1 MKPVLLLSN
10 GHGEDLSGALLA
22 AALQLRGVAV
32 EALPLVGHGDPYR
45 RQGIAVLGHTRSYST
60 GGLGYTS
67 LAGQLTELLQGQVLY
82 LLRRLTL
89 LRRRRQRYGLVVAV
103 GDVVPLLGAW
113 LSERPT
119 AMYLV
124 AYSSHYEGRLR
135 LPWPCGWLL
144 RQARVLAVWS
154 RDALTASDL
163 QGQLG
168 RPVSFLGNPF
178 LDPVAP
184 DQIFAFSQGGGG
196 GGQPVTSGRGAAAA
210 GQAARRL
217 ALLPG
222 SRLPE
227 ALQNLELM
235 LQMLALLPAEL
246 RQPGR
251 LLVEVALVPELGLEA
266 IASMARPHGW
276 RLEQAPGATATA
288 GGEATAEATAIAEAT
303 ATVDEETNAGEQA
316 TAASP
321 NGPVLAGHGLRLG
334 LGWGRF
340 SGILAAA
347 ELVISMAGTAS
358 EQAVGLAKPVL
369 QLAGRGPQFTESFAE
384 AQRRLL
390 GSGVHCA
397 SGAAGSQAS
406 LEATATLAAALLGQ
420 LADPARAAGLQH
432 RLERQARERIGSA
445 GGSERMAE
453 AIMELLETC
462 PHG

>member
-1 MKPVLLLSN
+1 LKPVLLLSN

-22 AALQLRGVAV
+22 AALQRLGVAV

-82 LLRRLTL
+82 LLGRLAL
-89 LRRRRQRYGLVVAV
+89 LRRRRRRYALVVAV
-103 GDVVPLLGAW
+103 GDIVPLLGAW
-113 LSERPT
+113 LSGRPT

-154 RDALTASDL
+154 RDVLTASDL
-163 QGQLG
+163 QAQLG

-184 DQIFAFSQGGGG
+184 DQILAPD
-196 GGQPVTSGRGAAAA
+196 QPVVSGESVVSGEPVASGRGAVAPEQTVTAGRGAAAA
-210 GQAARRL
+210 GPSASGQLPMTPARRL

-227 ALQNLELM
+227 ALHNLELM

-246 RQPGR
+246 RRPGG
-251 LLVEVALVPELGLEA
+251 LVVELALVQELELEA
-266 IASMARPHGW
+266 IAAMARPHGW
-276 RLEQAPGATATA
+276 QLEQAPGA
-288 GGEATAEATAIAEAT
+288 
-303 ATVDEETNAGEQA
+303 
-316 TAASP
+316 SP
-321 NGPVLAGHGLRLG
+321 SGPLLAGHGLRLL

-347 ELVISMAGTAS
+347 DLVISMAGTAS

-390 GSGVHCA
+390 GSGLHCA
-397 SGAAGSQAS
+397 DGAAGSQAA
-406 LEATATLAAALLGQ
+406 LNATATLAAALLKQ
-420 LADPARAAGLQH
+420 LADPTQAAALRR
-432 RLERQARERIGSA
+432 RLERLASERIGDP
-445 GGSERMAE
+445 GGSERMAK

>member
-1 MKPVLLLSN
+1 LKPVLLLSN

-22 AALQLRGVAV
+22 SALQLRGVAV

-82 LLRRLTL
+82 LLRRLAL

-113 LSERPT
+113 LSGRPA

-144 RQARVLAVWS
+144 RQPRLLAVWS

-184 DQIFAFSQGGGG
+184 DQTDA
-196 GGQPVTSGRGAAAA
+196 SGRAAAIA
-210 GQAARRL
+210 GPPARRL

-276 RLEQAPGATATA
+276 QLEEAPGATATA
-288 GGEATAEATAIAEAT
+288 GGEAT
-303 ATVDEETNAGEQA
+303 AGEQA

-321 NGPVLAGHGLRLG
+321 NGPVLGGHGLRLG

-406 LEATATLAAALLGQ
+406 LEATATLAAALLRQ
-420 LADPARAAGLQH
+420 LADPAQAAALQR
-432 RLERQARERIGSA
+432 RLERLACERIGSA

>member
-1 MKPVLLLSN
+1 LKPVLLLSN

-163 QGQLG
+163 QAQLG

-184 DQIFAFSQGGGG
+184 DRIFAFSQGGGG

-276 RLEQAPGATATA
+276 RLEQAPGATAT
-288 GGEATAEATAIAEAT
+288 
-303 ATVDEETNAGEQA
+303 VDEETNAGEQA
-316 TAASP
+316 TASSP

>member
-22 AALQLRGVAV
+22 SALQLRGVAV

-113 LSERPT
+113 LSGRPT

-144 RQARVLAVWS
+144 RQGRVLAVWS

-196 GGQPVTSGRGAAAA
+196 GGQPVTSVRGAAAA

-227 ALQNLELM
+227 ALHNLELM

-251 LLVEVALVPELGLEA
+251 LQVEVALVPELELEA

-276 RLEQAPGATATA
+276 RLEQAPGATA
-288 GGEATAEATAIAEAT
+288 
-303 ATVDEETNAGEQA
+303 
-316 TAASP
+316 SP
-321 NGPVLAGHGLRLG
+321 NGPVLAGHGLRLV

-406 LEATATLAAALLGQ
+406 LEATATLAATLLGQ
-420 LADPARAAGLQH
+420 LADPAQAAGLQH
-432 RLERQARERIGSA
+432 RLERLARERIGSA

>member
-1 MKPVLLLSN
+1 LKPVLLLSN

-22 AALQLRGVAV
+22 AALQRLGVAV

-67 LAGQLTELLQGQVLY
+67 LAGQLTELIQGQVLY
-82 LLRRLTL
+82 LLGRYAL
-89 LRRRRQRYGLVVAV
+89 LRRHRRRYALVVAV
-103 GDVVPLLGAW
+103 GDIVPLLGAW
-113 LSERPT
+113 LSGRPT

-144 RQARVLAVWS
+144 RQARLLAVWS

-163 QGQLG
+163 QAQLG

-184 DQIFAFSQGGGG
+184 DQAGANDQAAA
-196 GGQPVTSGRGAAAA
+196 VAGAASQMVSPNQAA
-210 GQAARRL
+210 PAPPPSTPPARRL

-227 ALQNLELM
+227 ALHNLELM

-246 RQPGR
+246 RRPEG
-251 LLVEVALVPELGLEA
+251 LVVELALVQELELEA
-266 IASMARPHGW
+266 IAAMARPQGW
-276 RLEQAPGATATA
+276 QLEQAPGA
-288 GGEATAEATAIAEAT
+288 
-303 ATVDEETNAGEQA
+303 
-316 TAASP
+316 SP
-321 NGPVLAGHGLRLG
+321 SEPVLAGHGLRLL

-347 ELVISMAGTAS
+347 DLVISMAGTAS

-390 GSGVHCA
+390 GSGLHCA
-397 SGAAGSQAS
+397 DGAAGSQAA
-406 LEATATLAAALLGQ
+406 LNATATLAAALLKQ
-420 LADPARAAGLQH
+420 LADPTQAAALRR
-432 RLERQARERIGSA
+432 RLERLASERIGDP
-445 GGSERMAE
+445 GGSERMAK

>member
-22 AALQLRGVAV
+22 AALQRLGLAV

-82 LLRRLTL
+82 LLGRYAL
-89 LRRRRQRYGLVVAV
+89 LRRHRRRYALVVAV
-103 GDVVPLLGAW
+103 GDIVPLLGAW
-113 LSERPT
+113 LSGRPT

-144 RQARVLAVWS
+144 RQARLLAVWS

-163 QGQLG
+163 QAQLG

-178 LDPVAP
+178 LDPVAT
-184 DQIFAFSQGGGG
+184 DQAGANDQAAA
-196 GGQPVTSGRGAAAA
+196 VAGAASQMVSPNQAA
-210 GQAARRL
+210 PAPPPSTPPARRL

-227 ALQNLELM
+227 ALHNLELM

-246 RQPGR
+246 RQPGG
-251 LLVEVALVPELGLEA
+251 LVVELALVAELELGA
-266 IASMARPHGW
+266 IAAIARPHGW
-276 RLEQAPGATATA
+276 QLEPAPGAS
-288 GGEATAEATAIAEAT
+288 
-303 ATVDEETNAGEQA
+303 
-316 TAASP
+316 AS
-321 NGPVLAGHGLRLG
+321 GPLLAGHGLRLL

-347 ELVISMAGTAS
+347 DLVISMAGTAS

-397 SGAAGSQAS
+397 DGAAGSQAALS
-406 LEATATLAAALLGQ
+406 ATATLAAALLKQ
-420 LADPARAAGLQH
+420 LADPAQAAALQ
-432 RLERQARERIGSA
+432 RSLERLASERIGNP
-445 GGSERMAE
+445 GGSERMAK

>member
-22 AALQLRGVAV
+22 SALQLRGVAV

-113 LSERPT
+113 LSGRPT

-184 DQIFAFSQGGGG
+184 
-196 GGQPVTSGRGAAAA
+196 GQPVTSGRGAAAA

-246 RQPGR
+246 RQPGL

-288 GGEATAEATAIAEAT
+288 EAT
-303 ATVDEETNAGEQA
+303 ATVDEETTAGEE
-316 TAASP
+316 ASP
-321 NGPVLAGHGLRLG
+321 NGPVLEGHGLRLG

-347 ELVISMAGTAS
+347 DLVISMAGTAS

-420 LADPARAAGLQH
+420 LADPARAAGLQR
-432 RLERQARERIGSA
+432 RLERQARERIGGP

>member
-22 AALQLRGVAV
+22 AALQRLGLAV

-82 LLRRLTL
+82 LLGRYAL
-89 LRRRRQRYGLVVAV
+89 LRRHRRRYALVVAV
-103 GDVVPLLGAW
+103 GDIVPLLGAW
-113 LSERPT
+113 LSGRPT

-144 RQARVLAVWS
+144 RQARLLAVWS

-163 QGQLG
+163 QAQLG

-184 DQIFAFSQGGGG
+184 DQAGANDQAAA
-196 GGQPVTSGRGAAAA
+196 VAGAASQMVSPNQAA
-210 GQAARRL
+210 PAPPPSTPPARRL

-227 ALQNLELM
+227 ALHNLELM

-246 RQPGR
+246 RQPGG
-251 LLVEVALVPELGLEA
+251 LVVELALVAELELGA
-266 IASMARPHGW
+266 IAAIARPHGW
-276 RLEQAPGATATA
+276 QLEPAPGAS
-288 GGEATAEATAIAEAT
+288 
-303 ATVDEETNAGEQA
+303 
-316 TAASP
+316 AS
-321 NGPVLAGHGLRLG
+321 GPLLAGHGLRLL

-347 ELVISMAGTAS
+347 DLVISMAGTAS

-397 SGAAGSQAS
+397 DGAAGSQTAFS
-406 LEATATLAAALLGQ
+406 ATATLAAALLKQ
-420 LADPARAAGLQH
+420 LADPAQAAALQ
-432 RLERQARERIGSA
+432 RSLERLASERIGNP
-445 GGSERMAE
+445 GGSERMAK

>member
-22 AALQLRGVAV
+22 AALQRLGVAV

-82 LLRRLTL
+82 LLGRLAL
-89 LRRRRQRYGLVVAV
+89 LRRRRRRYALVVAV
-103 GDVVPLLGAW
+103 GDIVPLLGAW
-113 LSERPT
+113 LSGRPT

-135 LPWPCGWLL
+135 LPWPGGWLL

-154 RDALTASDL
+154 RDVLTASDL
-163 QGQLG
+163 QAQLG

-184 DQIFAFSQGGGG
+184 DQILAPD
-196 GGQPVTSGRGAAAA
+196 QPVVSGEPVASGRGAVAPEQTVTAGRGAAAA
-210 GQAARRL
+210 GPSASGQLPMTPARRL

-227 ALQNLELM
+227 ALHNLELM

-246 RQPGR
+246 RQPGG
-251 LLVEVALVPELGLEA
+251 LVVELALVPELELGA
-266 IASMARPHGW
+266 IAAMARPYGW
-276 RLEQAPGATATA
+276 QLEPAPGAST
-288 GGEATAEATAIAEAT
+288 
-303 ATVDEETNAGEQA
+303 
-316 TAASP
+316 S
-321 NGPVLAGHGLRLG
+321 GPLLAGHGLRLL

-347 ELVISMAGTAS
+347 DLVISMAGTAS

-390 GSGVHCA
+390 GSGLHCA
-397 SGAAGSQAS
+397 DGAAGSQAA
-406 LEATATLAAALLGQ
+406 LNATATLAAALLKQ
-420 LADPARAAGLQH
+420 LADPTQAAALQR
-432 RLERQARERIGSA
+432 RLERLASERIGDP
-445 GGSERMAE
+445 GGSERMAK

>member
-22 AALQLRGVAV
+22 AALQRLGVAV

-67 LAGQLTELLQGQVLY
+67 LAGQLTELIQGQVLY
-82 LLRRLTL
+82 LLGRYAL
-89 LRRRRQRYGLVVAV
+89 LRRHRRRYALVVAV
-103 GDVVPLLGAW
+103 GDIVPLLGAW
-113 LSERPT
+113 LSGRPT

-144 RQARVLAVWS
+144 RQARLLAVWS

-163 QGQLG
+163 QAQLG

-184 DQIFAFSQGGGG
+184 DQAGANDQAAA
-196 GGQPVTSGRGAAAA
+196 VAGAASQMVSPNQAA
-210 GQAARRL
+210 PAPPPSTPPARRL

-227 ALQNLELM
+227 ALHNLELM

-246 RQPGR
+246 RRPEG
-251 LLVEVALVPELGLEA
+251 LVVELALVQELELEA
-266 IASMARPHGW
+266 IAAMARPQGW
-276 RLEQAPGATATA
+276 QLEQAPGA
-288 GGEATAEATAIAEAT
+288 
-303 ATVDEETNAGEQA
+303 
-316 TAASP
+316 SP
-321 NGPVLAGHGLRLG
+321 SEPVLAGHGLRLL

-347 ELVISMAGTAS
+347 DLVISMAGTAS

-390 GSGVHCA
+390 GSGLHCA
-397 SGAAGSQAS
+397 DGAAGSQAA
-406 LEATATLAAALLGQ
+406 LNATATLAAALLKQ
-420 LADPARAAGLQH
+420 LADPTQAAALRR
-432 RLERQARERIGSA
+432 RLERLASERIGDP
-445 GGSERMAE
+445 GGSERMAK

>member
-22 AALQLRGVAV
+22 AALQRLGVAV

-67 LAGQLTELLQGQVLY
+67 LAGQLTELIQGQVLY
-82 LLRRLTL
+82 LLGRYAL
-89 LRRRRQRYGLVVAV
+89 LRRHRHRYALVVAV
-103 GDVVPLLGAW
+103 GDIVPLLGAW
-113 LSERPT
+113 LSGRPT

-144 RQARVLAVWS
+144 RQARLLAVWS
-154 RDALTASDL
+154 REALTASDL
-163 QGQLG
+163 QAQLG

-184 DQIFAFSQGGGG
+184 DQAGANDQAAA
-196 GGQPVTSGRGAAAA
+196 VAGAASQMVSPNQAA
-210 GQAARRL
+210 PAPPPSTPPARRL

-227 ALQNLELM
+227 ALHNLELM

-246 RQPGR
+246 RQPGG
-251 LLVEVALVPELGLEA
+251 LVVELALVPELELGA
-266 IASMARPHGW
+266 IAAMARPHGW
-276 RLEQAPGATATA
+276 QLEPAPGAS
-288 GGEATAEATAIAEAT
+288 
-303 ATVDEETNAGEQA
+303 
-316 TAASP
+316 AS
-321 NGPVLAGHGLRLG
+321 GPLLAGHGLRLL

-347 ELVISMAGTAS
+347 DLVISMAGTAS

-397 SGAAGSQAS
+397 DGAAGSQAALS
-406 LEATATLAAALLGQ
+406 ATATLAAALLKQ
-420 LADPARAAGLQH
+420 LADPAQAAALQR
-432 RLERQARERIGSA
+432 RLERLASERIGNP
-445 GGSERMAE
+445 GGSERMAK

>member
-113 LSERPT
+113 LSGRPT

-196 GGQPVTSGRGAAAA
+196 GGQPVTSVRGAAAA

-276 RLEQAPGATATA
+276 QLEEAPGAMAT
-288 GGEATAEATAIAEAT
+288 AEAT
-303 ATVDEETNAGEQA
+303 ATVDEETTAGEQA
-316 TAASP
+316 TASSP
-321 NGPVLAGHGLRLG
+321 NGPVLGGHGLRLG

-406 LEATATLAAALLGQ
+406 LEATATLAATLLGQ
-420 LADPARAAGLQH
+420 LADPARAAALQ
-432 RLERQARERIGSA
+432 RSLERLARERIGSA

>member
-22 AALQLRGVAV
+22 AALQRLGVAV

-67 LAGQLTELLQGQVLY
+67 LAGQLTELIQGQVLY
-82 LLRRLTL
+82 LLGRYAL
-89 LRRRRQRYGLVVAV
+89 LRRHRRRYALVVAV
-103 GDVVPLLGAW
+103 GDIVPLLGAW
-113 LSERPT
+113 LSGRPT

-144 RQARVLAVWS
+144 RQARLLAVWS

-163 QGQLG
+163 QAQLG

-178 LDPVAP
+178 LDPVAT
-184 DQIFAFSQGGGG
+184 DQMLASGQGRAASGE
-196 GGQPVTSGRGAAAA
+196 PVASGEPAASGRGASAAA
-210 GQAARRL
+210 PPARRL

-227 ALQNLELM
+227 ALHNLELM

-246 RQPGR
+246 RQPGG
-251 LLVEVALVPELGLEA
+251 LVVELALVPELELGA
-266 IASMARPHGW
+266 IAAMARPHGW
-276 RLEQAPGATATA
+276 QLEPAPGAS
-288 GGEATAEATAIAEAT
+288 
-303 ATVDEETNAGEQA
+303 
-316 TAASP
+316 AS
-321 NGPVLAGHGLRLG
+321 GPLLAGHGLRLL

-347 ELVISMAGTAS
+347 DLVISMAGTAS

-397 SGAAGSQAS
+397 DGAAGSQAALS
-406 LEATATLAAALLGQ
+406 ATATLAAALLKQ
-420 LADPARAAGLQH
+420 LADPAQAAALQR
-432 RLERQARERIGSA
+432 RLERLASERIGNP
-445 GGSERMAE
+445 GGSERMAK

>member
-1 MKPVLLLSN
+1 LKPVLLLSN

-113 LSERPT
+113 LSGRPT

-154 RDALTASDL
+154 RDALTATDL

-184 DQIFAFSQGGGG
+184 
-196 GGQPVTSGRGAAAA
+196 GQPVTSGRGAAAA

-276 RLEQAPGATATA
+276 RLEQAPGATA
-288 GGEATAEATAIAEAT
+288 
-303 ATVDEETNAGEQA
+303 
-316 TAASP
+316 SP
-321 NGPVLAGHGLRLG
+321 NGPVLAGHGLRLL

-397 SGAAGSQAS
+397 DGAAGSQAS
-406 LEATATLAAALLGQ
+406 LEATATLAAALLEQ
-420 LADPARAAGLQH
+420 LADPAQAAALQGS
-432 RLERQARERIGSA
+432 LERLARERIGSA